1 MSICRAYSLISLW
14 EIMKPFHASSFAA
27 ISRTLETVLISLPDT
42 SDLIPEKHKD
52 IAKRTLVPLADDCEA
67 LGLTASLMS
76 ARKMLDEY
84 AKDNC
89 QMGKIRA
96 LAIELQERLIDEMQ
110 GRQFFSLS
118 PAEAGHYTWHWKGW
132 EEVFS
137 RFPNAMTDVE
147 EARKCLAFG
156 RYTAVVFH
164 LMRVTEAAVLEFQC
178 FLDPPLDPKA
188 HFGSVLKKLD
198 QLSLKTE
205 FKNLPNHLKP
215 YADFLKDVLPQLHA
229 VKASWRNKVSHID
242 DRIIIADVFTEEM
255 ALGIY
260 SATLLLMK
268 QLASGLPPKPTADET
283 GSHES

>member
-1 MSICRAYSLISLW
+1 MSIWCAYSLISLW
-14 EIMKPFHASSFAA
+14 DIMHPFPASMYSALA
-27 ISRTLETVLISLPDT
+27 RNLATIINSSPDNPYLATDACKAPAVNTLTPFVE
-42 SDLIPEKHKD
+42 EC
-52 IAKRTLVPLADDCEA
+52 IAF
-67 LGLTASLMS
+67 GLTASAMS
-76 ARKMLDEY
+76 LRKMLNEYGKDECS
-84 AKDNC
+84 AL
-89 QMGKIRA
+89 KIQA
-96 LAIELQERLIDEMQ
+96 LAIELQERLIDEMH
-110 GRQFFSLS
+110 GRKFFALS
-118 PAEAGHYTWHWKGW
+118 MAEAEHYTWYWKGW

-147 EARKCLAFG
+147 EARKCLALG
-156 RYTAVVFH
+156 RYTAAVFH

-178 FLDPPLDPKA
+178 FLNPPPDPKA
-188 HFGSVLKKLD
+188 HFGSVLTKLD

-260 SATLLLMK
+260 DATLLLMK
-268 QLASGLPPKPTADET
+268 KLANGLPPKATADEP
-283 GSHES
+283 GSTEN